1 MTTFFLLRH
10 GQTAWNAEKRI
21 QGRTDTGLSPEGLAM
36 AESWAGSLAD
46 LELTHILA
54 SDLARAVRTA
64 EIVGAG
70 RDLPLARD
78 PRLAEQDWGEW
89 TGLSGP
95 ELKTLGKELAR
106 CEKKGFGFRPP
117 GGESREEVLFRA
129 CDALL
134 DFAAENPAA
143 RALVVT
149 HNGVIKCL
157 LAALSGQEF
166 LPGDPPLPGGYRV
179 HRIECFENELALGGS
194 GPEL

>member
-1 MTTFFLLRH
+1 LTTFFLIRH
-10 GQTAWNAEKRI
+10 GQTAWNVEKRI
-21 QGRTDTGLSPEGLAM
+21 QGRTDTELSPEGEAM
-36 AESWAGSLAD
+36 AASWARTLAD
-46 LELTHILA
+46 LELTHILT

-78 PRLAEQDWGEW
+78 PRLGEQDWGEW
-89 TGLSGP
+89 TGLAKP
-95 ELKTLGKELAR
+95 ELKKLGKEIAR
-106 CEKKGFGFRPP
+106 LEKQGFGFRPP
-117 GGESREEVLFRA
+117 GGESREDVLFRA

-143 RALVVT
+143 RVLVVT
-149 HNGVIKCL
+149 HNGVLKCL
-157 LAALSGQEF
+157 LAALSGREF
-166 LPGDPPLPGGYRV
+166 LPGDPPLPAGYRL